1 MAQYNGWTN
10 YETWAFSI
18 WIDNDESLRNE
29 MIEQIEQ
36 AVENDD
42 PINSLTDLLKEFI
55 QESMP
60 ELKGV
65 YLDLLQSAIDEINF
79 REIAENLLG

>member
-1 MAQYNGWTN
+1 MAGYNGWKN
-10 YETWAFSI
+10 YETWCFST

-29 MIEQIEQ
+29 MIEQ
-36 AVENDD
+36 ALENDD
-42 PINSLTDLLKEFI
+42 PINSLTELLKEFI

-60 ELKGV
+60 EIKGV
-65 YLDLLQSAIDEINF
+65 YLDLLQAAVDEINF

>member
-10 YETWAFSI
+10 YETWCFST
-18 WIDNDESLRNE
+18 WIDNDESLRDE
-29 MIEQIEQ
+29 MIEQ
-36 AVENDD
+36 ALENDD
-42 PINSLTDLLKEFI
+42 PIDSLTDSLKNFI

-65 YLDLLQSAIDEINF
+65 YLDLLQGAIDEINF